1 MPYSTWTNC
10 LIYFCCDNNNGDTM
24 ETFDDQIIQMVFFLN
39 WHNDLQYLDNTTEYS
54 RAPLINL

>member
-1 MPYSTWTNC
+1 
-10 LIYFCCDNNNGDTM
+10 M